1 MPWKSYRSTKKYD
14 KGKHYPMYDLRRNKP
29 VQLWFYTWRVLT
41 WSIYSWSLRMM
52 WLLRTIITIFYYF
65 ILLSI
70 MKILSNLIKDT
81 EMNSNQILLL
91 RCWENLLSVCD
102 TPDNW
107 WETALYYNGVWDI
120 YEWNYVGLFQD
131 CKTWNQVL
139 SKFYS
144 IEWKKSE
151 WSEVE

>member
-1 MPWKSYRSTKKYD
+1 
-14 KGKHYPMYDLRRNKP
+14 
-29 VQLWFYTWRVLT
+29 
-41 WSIYSWSLRMM
+41 
-52 WLLRTIITIFYYF
+52 
-65 ILLSI
+65 
-70 MKILSNLIKDT
+70 MKTLSNLIKDT
-81 EMNSNQILLL
+81 EINPNQILLL
-91 RCWENLLSVCD
+91 RYWENLLSVCD

-120 YEWNYVGLFQD
+120 YEWNHVDIFQD